1 MMREF
6 TVFIF
11 LISSIFANTYELKM
25 SELEILKQNSEK
37 YIRQK
42 NISYSEFEKLQWDE
56 KIIQKEFEIAKFVQQ
71 KLEEKKKYEA
81 RMDELNQLI
90 SLLGIKDSEI
100 SKRYNQLKGN
110 TDGISKLDLDKMYS
124 SILVNRNQIKKSE
137 LEKEYVSYLLLTE
150 EYSKITDSLK
160 KDKLVNI
167 LESSYNSLIE
177 VKTQELKVTEIEKKG
192 DTLIKIKNLELMA
205 ARTEKETALLN
216 NEIKMKDL
224 KNKYDILLVDKD
236 SCQNQID
243 LLIKEQDIFDK
254 KVSLGASSNKEL
266 FDKILEKYEKMEEKV
281 RIEGEIKLK
290 EIELSQ

>member
-1 MMREF
+1 MMREI

-167 LESSYNSLIE
+167 LESSYNSLVE

>member
-1 MMREF
+1 MREI

>member
-1 MMREF
+1 MIRKI

-205 ARTEKETALLN
+205 ARTEKETVLLN

>member
-1 MMREF
+1 MIRKI

-124 SILVNRNQIKKSE
+124 SILINRNQIKKSE

-167 LESSYNSLIE
+167 LESSYNSLID

>member
-1 MMREF
+1 MIRKI

>member
-1 MMREF
+1 MMREI

-56 KIIQKEFEIAKFVQQ
+56 KIIQKEFEIAQFVQQ